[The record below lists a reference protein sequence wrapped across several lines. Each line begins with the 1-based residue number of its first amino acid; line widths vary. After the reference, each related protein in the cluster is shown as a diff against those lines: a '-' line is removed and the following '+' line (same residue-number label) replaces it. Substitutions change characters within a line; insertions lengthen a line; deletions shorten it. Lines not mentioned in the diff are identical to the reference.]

1 MTTVS
6 GPPQLCLVVET
17 APGARARCQAALNA
31 VPVATVI
38 VTPPPGSTMDREDAA
53 AIIGLGH
60 ARNIAVLIEDDVDL
74 AKSLGADGVHL
85 ASHEDADASYAAARA
100 SLGPNAIVG
109 VDAGHSRHEAM
120 SLGESG
126 ADYVAFGKPRQVADQ
141 QTAEE
146 HRFDLVEWWAEIF
159 EVPVIALDV
168 ETADE
173 ATPLAEAGADFIA
186 VRLRGNCTPDE
197 ITDVMFRIAEALAAR
212 QPAT

>member
-1 MTTVS
+1 MTSVS

-17 APGARARCQAALNA
+17 APGAREHCQAALNA

-38 VTPPPGSTMDREDAA
+38 VTPPPGGTIDREDTA

-109 VDAGHSRHEAM
+109 VDAGYSRHEAM

-126 ADYVAFGKPRQVADQ
+126 ADYVAFGKPRQGADQ
-141 QTAEE
+141 ETAEE
-146 HRFDLVEWWAEIF
+146 HRFDLIEWWAEIF

-173 ATPLAEAGADFIA
+173 AASLAEAGADFIA
-186 VRLRGNCTPDE
+186 VRLPGHCTPDE
-197 ITDVMFRIAEALAAR
+197 ITDVMSRIAEALAAR
-212 QPAT
+212 QPAA